1 MKLILIAA
9 LFFLG
14 CGSSNKGLNASDVNM
29 RELGNELY
37 GDEDVTFKGLIKSGK
52 TKKGTLFERNTERIY
67 ADSCGLIL
75 AFLGSGG
82 RNAAM
87 IFSLR
92 YSSSR

>member
-52 TKKGTLFERNTERIY
+52 TKKGTLFERNTEHHLY
-67 ADSCGLIL
+67 AFKDGGLRL
-75 AFLGSGG
+75 V
-82 RNAAM
+82 
-87 IFSLR
+87 SLETGV
-92 YSSSR
+92 SIECE